1 MDDFKKELKRLGDIE
16 FSRIKSKYRSKV
28 DKKGNISSAANNLKV
43 YGDALK
49 DTSEKITSIANKL
62 YPDMGVTKD
71 DAVKALNNLI
81 EKYMVEIK
89 KLSGF

>member
-1 MDDFKKELKRLGDIE
+1 MDDFKRELKRLGDIE

-28 DKKGNISSAANNLKV
+28 DKKGSISSVAKNLKV
-43 YGDALK
+43 YGDVLK
-49 DTSEKITSIANKL
+49 ETTEKITSIANDL
-62 YPDMGVTKD
+62 YPDMGVDKD
-71 DAVKALNNLI
+71 DAVKILKSQV

>member
-28 DKKGNISSAANNLKV
+28 DKKGNISSAANNIKV

-49 DTSEKITSIANKL
+49 DTSDKITSIANKL
-62 YPDMGVTKD
+62 YPDMGLTKD
-71 DAVKALNNLI
+71 SATKVLKEQL

-89 KLSGF
+89 KLTGF

>member
-28 DKKGNISSAANNLKV
+28 DKKGNISSVAKNLKV
-43 YGDALK
+43 YGDILK
-49 DTSEKITSIANKL
+49 ETTEKITSIANDL
-62 YPDMGVTKD
+62 YPNMGVDKD
-71 DAVKALNNLI
+71 DAVKILKSQV

-89 KLSGF
+89 ELTR